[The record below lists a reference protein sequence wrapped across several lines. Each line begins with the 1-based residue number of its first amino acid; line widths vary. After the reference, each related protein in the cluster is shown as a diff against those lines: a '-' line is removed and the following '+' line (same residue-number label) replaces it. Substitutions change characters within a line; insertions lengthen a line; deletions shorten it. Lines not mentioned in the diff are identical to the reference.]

1 VCSELNEHIRPT
13 RFCKQSVESQMRL
26 ITSDYINVL
35 LSFGRMYALSIS
47 TRNLDYLNIGAV
59 EKFKDFSLQPRD
71 K

>member
-1 VCSELNEHIRPT
+1 
-13 RFCKQSVESQMRL
+13 MRL